1 MKDNRV
7 YSVAIDGP
15 AGAGKSTM
23 AKCLAR
29 KLGFVYVDTGAIYRT
44 VGYHMNLMGIGPRDK
59 DGVERLLDDV
69 NLKITYGDDGSQH
82 MLLNGFDVTEEIRTP
97 EMSKI
102 ASEISAQPAV
112 REFLLDMQRDIAKTH
127 NVIMDGRDIGTV
139 VLPHADVKIYLTASA
154 QVRAERRMKEQEA
167 KGQKQSFEKV
177 LQEIEARDHQDMTRA
192 IAPLKQAKDA
202 VLLDTSV
209 LNLEESVAAM
219 EAIIAQRI
227 PL

>member
-139 VLPHADVKIYLTASA
+139 VLPQADVKIYLTASA
-154 QVRAERRMKEQEA
+154 RVRAERRMKEQEA
-167 KGQKQSFEKV
+167 KG
-177 LQEIEARDHQDMTRA
+177 
-192 IAPLKQAKDA
+192 
-202 VLLDTSV
+202 
-209 LNLEESVAAM
+209 
-219 EAIIAQRI
+219 
-227 PL
+227 

>member
-139 VLPHADVKIYLTASA
+139 VLPQADVKIYLTASA
-154 QVRAERRMKEQEA
+154 RVRAERRMKEQEA

-202 VLLDTSV
+202 VLLDTSE

>member
-69 NLKITYGDDGSQH
+69 NLRITYGDDGSQH

-112 REFLLDMQRDIAKTH
+112 REFLLDMQRDIARTH

-139 VLPHADVKIYLTASA
+139 VLPQADVKIYLTASA
-154 QVRAERRMKEQEA
+154 RVRAERRMKEQEA

-202 VLLDTSV
+202 VLLDTSE

-219 EAIIAQRI
+219 EAIIVQRI

>member
-154 QVRAERRMKEQEA
+154 RIRAERRMKEQEA

-202 VLLDTSV
+202 VLLDTSE

>member
-97 EMSKI
+97 EMSKS

-112 REFLLDMQRDIAKTH
+112 REFLLDMQRDIARTH

-139 VLPHADVKIYLTASA
+139 VLPQADVKIYLTASA
-154 QVRAERRMKEQEA
+154 RVRAERRMKEQEA

-202 VLLDTSV
+202 VLLDTSE

>member
-139 VLPHADVKIYLTASA
+139 VLPQADVKIYLTASA
-154 QVRAERRMKEQEA
+154 RIRAERRMKEQEA

-202 VLLDTSV
+202 VLLDTSE